1 MNNRNSSQSNNR
13 RRKRTVTGNRIVPGM
28 VHRGEKAGRSASDVR
43 SRSSRSTRRKT
54 SLPQSSRSSRNMR
67 GVQNTARS
75 GEYRSASYRQ
85 GSPRGDR
92 TVQYRRPINLNLMM
106 LVLALITIYMLVS
119 VIRYLTRD
127 YIARYEVR
135 QGSLSTDSIYT
146 GIALRSETV
155 VNSDYTGNINYYNQ
169 EKDRL
174 YNGELAYTIDE
185 TGEISAGLESAAAN
199 DSDFTDDDYS
209 QFQENIIDYMA
220 AFDPTSFSSVYDFKN
235 TLQSSISNVSSKSV
249 LSDIQSLAANS
260 SSVHYGYTTDTGY
273 IVYSTDG
280 YETKTFDD
288 LTADDFKTDHYK
300 KTDIQ
305 NNELVES
312 GHPAFKLETSEDW
325 KIAIK
330 LGSEDEAKKLT
341 DMGVVKVRFLKN
353 REESWGTVEK
363 TRTDSEGNVYALL
376 SFTNSMSVFCDQRL
390 INIELLTAGQT
401 GLKIPVTALV
411 DDTFYIVPEEY
422 MTKGAGG
429 RDGVLK
435 IVYNED
441 GNKSAEFVAAP
452 PYSQDDD
459 GNYYLGRDV
468 LSAGDELQKPDSSD
482 TYTVSKTAKLT
493 GVYYV
498 NEGYTDF
505 REVKILEQNAEY
517 AIIKSGT
524 EYGLREYDY
533 IVQDASRIN
542 PDDFLYE

>member
-1 MNNRNSSQSNNR
+1 MNL
-13 RRKRTVTGNRIVPGM
+13 V
-28 VHRGEKAGRSASDVR
+28 
-43 SRSSRSTRRKT
+43 
-54 SLPQSSRSSRNMR
+54 
-67 GVQNTARS
+67 
-75 GEYRSASYRQ
+75 
-85 GSPRGDR
+85 
-92 TVQYRRPINLNLMM
+92 M
-106 LVLALITIYMLVS
+106 LILALLTIYMLVT

-135 QGSLSTDSIYT
+135 SGSLSTDSIYT

-155 VNSDYTGNINYYNQ
+155 VNSEYTGNINYYNE

-199 DSDFTDDDYS
+199 DSDFTDEEYA
-209 QFQENIIDYMA
+209 QFQDEIIDYMA
-220 AFDPTSFSSVYDFKN
+220 AFDPASFSSVYDFRD
-235 TLQSSISNVSSKSV
+235 TLQSSISNVSSKSI

-288 LTADDFKTDHYK
+288 LTAQDFEADQYEKTDLE
-300 KTDIQ
+300 
-305 NNELVES
+305 NNAMVES
-312 GHPAFKLETSEDW
+312 GHPAYKLETSEDW
-325 KIAIK
+325 YIAIK
-330 LGSEDEAKKLT
+330 LNSEEEAQKLT

-353 REESWGTVEK
+353 REESWATVEK
-363 TRTDSEGNVYALL
+363 TRTDSDGNVYALL

-390 INIELLTAGQT
+390 INIELLTSGQT

-411 DDTFYIVPEEY
+411 DDTFYLVPEEY

-429 RDGVLK
+429 KDGVLK

-441 GNKSAEFVAAP
+441 GNKSAEFTAAP
-452 PYSQDDD
+452 PYAQDED
-459 GNYYLGRDV
+459 GNYYLGKDV

-505 REVKILEQNAEY
+505 REVNILEQNAEY
-517 AIIKSGT
+517 AIVESDT
-524 EYGLREYDY
+524 EYGLREYDF
-533 IVQDASRIN
+533 IVQDASKIN